1 MSKVCAEGYLNLLFV
16 PKQFNYN
23 YRPLTSGKSIEHSM
37 SFGLPHFSKMCL
49 DKLER
54 RTTNQMGRL
63 FSTTEALLRHVD
75 NRGADYSNPQ
85 KVKQE
90 TRLKQD
96 CS

>member
-1 MSKVCAEGYLNLLFV
+1 
-16 PKQFNYN
+16 
-23 YRPLTSGKSIEHSM
+23 M